1 MEHVV
6 WSRRPALTTPTVI
19 AAFSGW
25 NDAGDAATLAV
36 RHLISAW
43 GAEPVALID
52 AEEYFDFQ
60 MTRPAVEL
68 VEGHA
73 RRIVWPSNQAF
84 AASTPGGDVVLFLGT
99 EPQLRWRT
107 FTHQITGIAEETGAQ
122 LVVTLGALLAEVPH
136 RRPVGLIGTAT
147 EQHLIDRYDL
157 QHSRYEGPTGIVGV
171 LHDTCAAFSLASL
184 SLWAAV
190 PAYASQFPSAK
201 AAAALAEGACDV
213 VGSPFPGGEL
223 VVAAEEY
230 DSQIDRFVAQDSD
243 LARYVEGLDADND
256 DEDDEDDDTTGLAD
270 EAAADPEASTEQML
284 ADIERF
290 LRDQGG
296 S

>member
-1 MEHVV
+1 V

-107 FTHQITGIAEETGAQ
+107 FTHQITGIAEETGAR

-136 RRPVGLIGTAT
+136 QRPVGLIGTAT

-171 LHDTCAAFSLASL
+171 LHDTCAAFNLASL

-190 PAYASQFPSAK
+190 PACASQFPSAK

-213 VGSPFPGGEL
+213 VGTPCPAGDL
-223 VVAAEEY
+223 TVAAEEY
-230 DSQIDRFVAQDSD
+230 DGQIDQFVAQDPD
-243 LARYVEGLDADND
+243 LSRYVEGLDLSAD
-256 DEDDEDDDTTGLAD
+256 DDEDDDDEPGGLAG
-270 EAAADPEASTEQML
+270 EAAEDPEGSTQQML